1 MDELRLKLAVQKS
14 GRLTDPSVD
23 LLTRCG
29 LKLSRGKDQL
39 MCFGENMPLDV
50 LFVRD
55 DDIPDLVQEDVCDL
69 GLVGLNV
76 LEENRLEL
84 AARGQPAR
92 YQQVRTL
99 DFGRCRL
106 SLAVPDGMS
115 FEGPRTLQGKRIA
128 TTYPFML
135 ARYLRERDVQ
145 AEIVTLSGAVEI
157 APRLGRADLICD
169 LVSTGSTLQANH
181 LHEVETVLESHAVLI
196 RTPLTLPPE
205 KDEWVERLLMR
216 IEGVQS
222 VRESKYIMLHA
233 PRSALPEIRKLLPGS
248 ESPTIIP
255 LEGNPD
261 KVAIHAVCRE
271 NVFWETLE
279 SLKKAGA
286 SALLVLPVEKMLA
299 LIHAYSGL
307 ELSFGT

>member
-196 RTPLTLPPE
+196 RTPLELPPE

-255 LEGNPD
+255 LEGHPD

-299 LIHAYSGL
+299 
-307 ELSFGT
+307 

>member
-14 GRLTDPSVD
+14 GRLTDPSLDV
-23 LLTRCG
+23 LVRCG

-39 MCFGENMPLDV
+39 VGYGENMPLDV

-76 LEENRLEL
+76 LEEKRLEL
-84 AARGQPAR
+84 ASRGHAARFQA
-92 YQQVRTL
+92 VRNL

-106 SLAVPDGMS
+106 SIAVPQGAS
-115 FEGPRTLQGKRIA
+115 WEGAASLSGRRIA
-128 TTYPFML
+128 TTYPFL
-135 ARYLRERDVQ
+135 LERYLGERNIKAQV
-145 AEIVTLSGAVEI
+145 VTLSGAVEI
-157 APRLGRADLICD
+157 APRLGRADFVCD
-169 LVSTGSTLQANH
+169 LVSTGSTLSANH
-181 LHEVETVLESHAVLI
+181 LREVETVMESHAVLI
-196 RTPLTLPPE
+196 RTPLKLAPE
-205 KDEWVERLLMR
+205 KDAWVERLLMR
-216 IEGVQS
+216 IDGVQA

-233 PRSALPEIRKLLPGS
+233 PRSALAEIRRLLPGT

-255 LEGNPD
+255 LDGAAD
-261 KVAIHAVCRE
+261 RVAVHAVCRE

-286 SALLVLPVEKMLA
+286 SALLVLPVEKML
-299 LIHAYSGL
+299 
-307 ELSFGT
+307 T

>member
-1 MDELRLKLAVQKS
+1 VLKANTIDEPRLKLAVQKA
-14 GRLTDPSVD
+14 GRLTDPSLD
-23 LLTRCG
+23 LLIRCG

-39 MCFGENMPLDV
+39 IGFGENMPLDV

-76 LEENRLEL
+76 LEEKRLEL
-84 AARGQPAR
+84 AARGTAPR
-92 YQQVRTL
+92 FDSLRTL

-106 SLAVPDGMS
+106 SLAAPQDMVY
-115 FEGPRTLQGKRIA
+115 EGPPSLRGRRIA
-128 TTYPFML
+128 TTYPFLL
-135 ARYLRERDVQ
+135 ARYLRDRDIR
-145 AEIVTLSGAVEI
+145 AEVVTLSGAVEI

-181 LHEVETVLESHAVLI
+181 LKEIETVLESHAVLI
-196 RTPLTLPPE
+196 RTPVALAPG
-205 KDEWVERLLMR
+205 KDDWVARLLMR
-216 IEGVQS
+216 IDGVQQ

-233 PRSALPEIRKLLPGS
+233 PREALPAIRRLLPGS

-255 LEGNPD
+255 LEGVTD
-261 KVAIHAVCRE
+261 RVAVHAVCRE

-299 LIHAYSGL
+299 
-307 ELSFGT
+307 

>member
-1 MDELRLKLAVQKS
+1 MDDQRLKLAVQKS
-14 GRLTDPSVD
+14 GRLTDPSLD

-29 LKLSRGKDQL
+29 LKISRGKDQL
-39 MCFGENMPLDV
+39 MAYGENMPLDV

-76 LEENRLEL
+76 LEEKRLEL
-84 AARGQPAR
+84 QARGAQAR
-92 YQQVRTL
+92 FQQLRTL

-106 SLAVPDGMS
+106 SIAVPEGVSYDGAAS
-115 FEGPRTLQGKRIA
+115 LRGKRIA

-135 ARYLRERDVQ
+135 ANFLRQRDVK

-181 LHEVETVLESHAVLI
+181 LREVETVLESHAVLI
-196 RTPLTLPPE
+196 RTPLKVPPE
-205 KDEWVERLLMR
+205 KEEWVERLLLR
-216 IEGVQS
+216 IEGVQA

-233 PRSALPEIRKLLPGS
+233 PRAALPEIRRLLPGS

-255 LEGNPD
+255 LEGFPD
-261 KVAIHAVCRE
+261 RVAVHAVCRE

-279 SLKKAGA
+279 SLKGAGA
-286 SALLVLPVEKMLA
+286 SAILVLPVEKMLA
-299 LIHAYSGL
+299 
-307 ELSFGT
+307 

>member
-1 MDELRLKLAVQKS
+1 MKSFMDELRLKLAVQKS
-14 GRLTDPSVD
+14 GRLTDPSLD
-23 LLTRCG
+23 LLARCG
-29 LKLSRGKDQL
+29 LKLSRGEDQL
-39 MCFGENMPLDV
+39 LGYGENMPLDV

-76 LEENRLEL
+76 LEEKTLEL
-84 AARGQPAR
+84 TSQGRAASFTPLRK
-92 YQQVRTL
+92 L

-106 SLAVPDGMS
+106 ALAVP
-115 FEGPRTLQGKRIA
+115 EGLRWEGSGCLHGRRIA
-128 TTYPFML
+128 TSYPHVL
-135 ARYLRERDVQ
+135 NRYLRSQDVT

-169 LVSTGSTLQANH
+169 LVATGSTLEANH
-181 LHEVETVLESHAVLI
+181 LIEVATVLESHAVLI
-196 RTPLTLPPE
+196 RTPVALAPA
-205 KDEWVERLLMR
+205 KADWVQRLLMR
-216 IEGVQS
+216 IDGVQQ

-233 PRSALPEIRKLLPGS
+233 PRTALTEIKKLLPGS

-255 LEGNPD
+255 LEGSPD
-261 KVAIHAVCRE
+261 RVAVHAVCRE

-279 SLKKAGA
+279 SLQKVGA

-299 LIHAYSGL
+299 
-307 ELSFGT
+307 

>member
-1 MDELRLKLAVQKS
+1 MDELRLKVAVQKS
-14 GRLTDPSVD
+14 GRLADPSVD
-23 LLTRCG
+23 LLVRCG

-39 MCFGENMPLDV
+39 VGYGENLPLDV

-55 DDIPDLVQEDVCDL
+55 DDIPDLVQQDVCDL

-76 LEENRLEL
+76 LEEKRLEL
-84 AARGQPAR
+84 SARGHPAR
-92 YQQVRTL
+92 FQCVRTL

-106 SLAVPDGMS
+106 ALAIPQGSPWDGTRSLRG
-115 FEGPRTLQGKRIA
+115 RRIA
-128 TTYPFML
+128 TSYPFLL
-135 ARYLRERDVQ
+135 AHYLRERDID

-169 LVSTGSTLQANH
+169 LVATGSTLQANH
-181 LHEVETVLESHAVLI
+181 LREVETVLESHAVLI
-196 RTPLTLPPE
+196 RTPLDLPAA
-205 KDEWVERLLMR
+205 KHEWVQRLLMR
-216 IEGVQS
+216 VDGVQQ

-233 PRSALPEIRKLLPGS
+233 PRSALPEIRRLLPGS

-255 LEGNPD
+255 LEGSAD
-261 KVAIHAVCRE
+261 RVAVHAVCRE

-279 SLKKAGA
+279 SLKRVGA

-299 LIHAYSGL
+299 
-307 ELSFGT
+307 

>member
-14 GRLTDPSVD
+14 GRLTDPSLD
-23 LLTRCG
+23 MLGRCG

-39 MCFGENMPLDV
+39 MGFGENMPLDV

-76 LEENRLEL
+76 LEEKRLEL
-84 AARGQPAR
+84 RERGHAARF
-92 YQQVRTL
+92 QQIRTL

-106 SLAVPDGMS
+106 SLAVPEGAT
-115 FEGPRTLQGKRIA
+115 FEGASSIRGKRIA
-128 TTYPFML
+128 TTYPFL
-135 ARYLRERDVQ
+135 LQKYLRERDIS
-145 AEIVTLSGAVEI
+145 ADIVTLSGAVEI

-181 LHEVETVLESHAVLI
+181 LREVETVMESHAVII
-196 RTPLTLPPE
+196 RTPLALPPE
-205 KDEWVERLLMR
+205 KDEWVERLMMR
-216 IEGVQS
+216 IDGVQQ
-222 VRESKYIMLHA
+222 VKESKYIMLHA
-233 PRSALPEIRKLLPGS
+233 PRSALPEIRRLLPGS

-255 LEGNPD
+255 LEGFPD
-261 KVAIHAVCRE
+261 KVAVHAACRE

-299 LIHAYSGL
+299 
-307 ELSFGT
+307 

>member
-14 GRLTDPSVD
+14 GRLTDPSLD
-23 LLTRCG
+23 LLARCG

-39 MCFGENMPLDV
+39 VGYGENMPLDV

-76 LEENRLEL
+76 LEEKRLEL
-84 AARGQPAR
+84 SSRGQEPR
-92 YQQVRTL
+92 FQTLRML

-106 SLAVPDGMS
+106 SLAVPEG
-115 FEGPRTLQGKRIA
+115 FPWEGPATLRGRRIA
-128 TTYPFML
+128 TTYPFVL
-135 ARYLRERDVQ
+135 ERYLRSRDIQ
-145 AEIVTLSGAVEI
+145 AEVVTLSGAVEI

-181 LHEVETVLESHAVLI
+181 LREVEIVLDSHAVLI
-196 RTPLTLPPE
+196 RTPVTLAPE
-205 KDEWVERLLMR
+205 RDEWVERLLMR
-216 IEGVQS
+216 IDGVQQ

-233 PRSALPEIRKLLPGS
+233 PRDALAEIRRLLPGS

-255 LEGNPD
+255 LEGCPD
-261 KVAIHAVCRE
+261 RVAVHAVCRE

-279 SLKKAGA
+279 SLKKVGA

-299 LIHAYSGL
+299 
-307 ELSFGT
+307 

>member
-1 MDELRLKLAVQKS
+1 MDELRLKVAVQKS
-14 GRLTDPSVD
+14 GRLADPSVD
-23 LLTRCG
+23 LLVRCG

-39 MCFGENMPLDV
+39 VGYGENLPLDV

-55 DDIPDLVQEDVCDL
+55 DDIPDLVQQDVCDL

-76 LEENRLEL
+76 LEEKRLEL
-84 AARGQPAR
+84 SARGHPAR
-92 YQQVRTL
+92 FQCVRTL

-106 SLAVPDGMS
+106 ALAIPQGNAWDGTRSLRG
-115 FEGPRTLQGKRIA
+115 RRIA
-128 TTYPFML
+128 TTYPLLL
-135 ARYLRERDVQ
+135 AQYLRERDID

-169 LVSTGSTLQANH
+169 LVATGSTLQANH
-181 LHEVETVLESHAVLI
+181 LREVETVLESHAVLI
-196 RTPLTLPPE
+196 RTPLDLPAA
-205 KDEWVERLLMR
+205 KHEWVQRLLMR
-216 IEGVQS
+216 IDGVQQ

-233 PRSALPEIRKLLPGS
+233 PRSALPEIRRLLPGS

-255 LEGNPD
+255 LEGCAD
-261 KVAIHAVCRE
+261 RVAVHAVCRE

-279 SLKKAGA
+279 SLKRVGA

-299 LIHAYSGL
+299 
-307 ELSFGT
+307 

>member
-1 MDELRLKLAVQKS
+1 MQKS
-14 GRLTDPSVD
+14 GRLTDPSLD
-23 LLTRCG
+23 LLKRCG
-29 LKLSRGKDQL
+29 LKLSRGNDQL
-39 MCFGENMPLDV
+39 MGFGENMPLDV

-76 LEENRLEL
+76 LEEKRLEL
-84 AARGQPAR
+84 ISRGHARALHRTAHARLRPLPPVARGARGLQLRRPA
-92 YQQVRTL
+92 
-99 DFGRCRL
+99 
-106 SLAVPDGMS
+106 
-115 FEGPRTLQGKRIA
+115 
-128 TTYPFML
+128 L
-135 ARYLRERDVQ
+135 ARRQAHRDHLPVHARALPAASATIT

-181 LHEVETVLESHAVLI
+181 LREVETVLESQALLI
-196 RTPLTLPPE
+196 RTPVALSPA
-205 KDEWVERLLMR
+205 KQEWVERLLLR
-216 IEGVQS
+216 IDGVQQ

-233 PRSALPEIRKLLPGS
+233 PRSALPEIRRLLPGS

-255 LEGNPD
+255 LEGSND
-261 KVAIHAVCRE
+261 KVAVHAVCRE

-299 LIHAYSGL
+299 
-307 ELSFGT
+307 